1 MSATQL
7 ARNYLRETPIGNQ
20 QFIRQQQAK
29 EKEQMKKMHT
39 RHWLAGV
46 VATVTIG
53 STLSLAQPASAQET
67 QYFPVASSRVGP
79 YSAMGTGYY
88 GAQIDYMN
96 YVNMT
101 GGVNGVMLTWQE
113 CETEYNAVK
122 TVECYQ
128 RLLEKDGK
136 RIVVFDTLGTPG
148 AYAVI
153 NRMAQDN
160 VVLAQYG
167 YGRTDAA
174 DGRVWPWV
182 FNAASHYWS
191 QIAVKMRF
199 MAEKE
204 GGIDKMKGKKIVHL
218 HIDSAFGREPLPAM
232 RKIAA
237 DWGVTL
243 VEIAIPPPGLE
254 QQSQWLQIRRERP
267 DWVTFYGAGSGMNS
281 TAMTNAAR
289 VSFPRDRMI
298 YVTFGAAEEDMNP
311 AGDAAVGTYAMAN
324 ALPGSNFPLV
334 QAIKEKVYGAG
345 KGNLADPNR
354 IGTVYWNRGLGA
366 AVMWVEAMRNAQK
379 IHNKIGKAVT
389 GAEFRDGYEALNMTN
404 ERLAEIGIK
413 GMIAPFAISCQNHE
427 GAGKFAMMQW
437 NGKKFEQVTDWQAP
451 NDPAA
456 IRQLIEESAGKFAK
470 ENNITPKQCP

>member
-1 MSATQL
+1 MKHRRQRNLVLTFIAAAASIFMFTQ
-7 ARNYLRETPIGNQ
+7 N
-20 QFIRQQQAK
+20 
-29 EKEQMKKMHT
+29 
-39 RHWLAGV
+39 
-46 VATVTIG
+46 
-53 STLSLAQPASAQET
+53 ASAQES

-96 YVNMT
+96 YVNMN

-128 RLLEKDGK
+128 RLLEKDGQ

-153 NRMAQDN
+153 NRMAEDQ

-191 QIAVKMRF
+191 QIAVKMKF
-199 MAEKE
+199 MAEQE

-218 HIDSAFGREPLPAM
+218 HIDSAYGREPLPAM
-232 RKIAA
+232 RKIAE

-243 VEIAIPPPGLE
+243 VEISIPPPGLE
-254 QQSQWLQIRRERP
+254 QQSQWLQIRRENP
-267 DWVTFYGAGSGMNS
+267 DWVTFWGAGSGMNS

-289 VSFPRDRMI
+289 VGFPRERMI
-298 YVTFGAAEEDMNP
+298 YVTFGAAEEDMYP
-311 AGDAAVGTYAMAN
+311 AGDAAKGTYAMAN
-324 ALPGSNFPLV
+324 ALPGDQYPLV
-334 QAIKEKVYGAG
+334 QRIKEQVYGSG
-345 KGNLADPNR
+345 KGNLADEKR
-354 IGTVYWNRGLGA
+354 VGSVYWNRGLGA
-366 AVMWVEAMRNAQK
+366 AVMWVEALRIAQEM
-379 IHNKIGKAVT
+379 HNKVGKAVT
-389 GAEFRDGYEALNMTN
+389 GAEFRDGYEALNMTE
-404 ERLAEIGIK
+404 ERLDEIGVK
-413 GMIAPFAISCQNHE
+413 GMVAPFAISCANHE

-437 NGKKFEQVTDWQAP
+437 DGTKFVQVTDWEAP
-451 NDPAA
+451 LDPGF
-456 IRQLIEESAGKFAK
+456 IRKLVEESAAKFAS
-470 ENNITPKQCP
+470 ENNITPKQCS

>member
-1 MSATQL
+1 M
-7 ARNYLRETPIGNQ
+7 NWMHN
-20 QFIRQQQAK
+20 RQ
-29 EKEQMKKMHT
+29 
-39 RHWLAGV
+39 WLAGV
-46 VATVTIG
+46 AAVATLG
-53 STLSLAQPASAQET
+53 SILSLSAPATAQET

-136 RIVVFDTLGTPG
+136 KIVVFDTLGTPG

-289 VSFPRDRMI
+289 VGFARDRMI

-470 ENNITPKQCP
+470 ENNIAPKQCS

>member
-1 MSATQL
+1 MFRRHMHLAAAAVALAAVSAT
-7 ARNYLRETPIGNQ
+7 AI
-20 QFIRQQQAK
+20 
-29 EKEQMKKMHT
+29 
-39 RHWLAGV
+39 
-46 VATVTIG
+46 
-53 STLSLAQPASAQET
+53 PASAQET

-96 YVNMT
+96 YVNMN

-128 RLLEKDGK
+128 RLLEKDGQ

-153 NRMAQDN
+153 NRMAEDN

-191 QIAVKMRF
+191 QIAVKMKF
-199 MAEKE
+199 MAEQE
-204 GGIDKMKGKKIVHL
+204 GGVENMRGKKIVHL
-218 HIDSAFGREPLPAM
+218 HIDSAYGREPLPAM
-232 RKIAA
+232 RKIAE

-243 VEIAIPPPGLE
+243 VGISVPPPGLE

-267 DWVTFYGAGSGMNS
+267 DWVTFWGAGSGMNS

-289 VSFPRDRMI
+289 VGFPRNRMM
-298 YVTFGAAEEDMNP
+298 YVTFGAAEEDMFP
-311 AGDAAVGTYAMAN
+311 AGDAALGTYAMAN
-324 ALPGSNFPLV
+324 ALPGQDYPLV
-334 QAIKEKVYGAG
+334 KAIKEQVYGAG
-345 KGNLADPNR
+345 KGNLSDQSR
-354 IGTVYWNRGLGA
+354 IGSVYWNRGLGA
-366 AVMWVEAMRNAQK
+366 AVMWVEALKNAQEMHGK
-379 IHNKIGKAVT
+379 VGKAVT
-389 GAEFRDGYEALNMTN
+389 GPEFRDGYEALNMTE
-404 ERLAEIGIK
+404 ERLEEIGIK
-413 GMIAPFAISCQNHE
+413 GMIAPFAISCENHE
-427 GAGKFAMMQW
+427 GAGKFAVMQW
-437 NGKKFEQVTDWQAP
+437 NGEKFEQITGWEAP
-451 NDPAA
+451 LDPGY
-456 IRQLIEESAGKFAK
+456 IRQLVEESAAKFAS
-470 ENNITPKQCP
+470 ENNITPKSCS

>member
-1 MSATQL
+1 MFRRHMHLAAAAVALAAVSAT
-7 ARNYLRETPIGNQ
+7 AI
-20 QFIRQQQAK
+20 
-29 EKEQMKKMHT
+29 
-39 RHWLAGV
+39 
-46 VATVTIG
+46 
-53 STLSLAQPASAQET
+53 PAAAQET

-96 YVNMT
+96 YVNMN

-128 RLLEKDGK
+128 RLLEKDGQ

-153 NRMAQDN
+153 NRMAEDN

-191 QIAVKMRF
+191 QIAVKMKF
-199 MAEKE
+199 MAEQE
-204 GGIDKMKGKKIVHL
+204 GGVENMRGKKIVHL
-218 HIDSAFGREPLPAM
+218 HIDSAYGREPLPAM
-232 RKIAA
+232 RKIAE

-243 VEIAIPPPGLE
+243 VEISVPPPGLE

-267 DWVTFYGAGSGMNS
+267 DWVTFWGAGSGMNS

-289 VSFPRDRMI
+289 VGFPRNRMM
-298 YVTFGAAEEDMNP
+298 YVTFGAAEEDMFP
-311 AGDAAVGTYAMAN
+311 AGDAALGTYAMAN
-324 ALPGSNFPLV
+324 ALPGQDYPLV
-334 QAIKEKVYGAG
+334 KAIKEQVYGAG
-345 KGNLADPNR
+345 KGNLSDQSR
-354 IGTVYWNRGLGA
+354 IGSVYWNRGLGA
-366 AVMWVEAMRNAQK
+366 AVMWVEALKNAQE
-379 IHNKIGKAVT
+379 IHGKVGKAVT
-389 GAEFRDGYEALNMTN
+389 GPEFRDGYEALNMTE
-404 ERLAEIGIK
+404 ERLEAIGIK
-413 GMIAPFAISCQNHE
+413 GMIAPFAISCDNHE
-427 GAGKFAMMQW
+427 GAGKFAVMQW
-437 NGKKFEQVTDWQAP
+437 NGEKFEQITGWEAP
-451 NDPAA
+451 LDPGY
-456 IRQLIEESAGKFAK
+456 IRQLVEESAAKFAS
-470 ENNITPKQCP
+470 ENNITPKSCS